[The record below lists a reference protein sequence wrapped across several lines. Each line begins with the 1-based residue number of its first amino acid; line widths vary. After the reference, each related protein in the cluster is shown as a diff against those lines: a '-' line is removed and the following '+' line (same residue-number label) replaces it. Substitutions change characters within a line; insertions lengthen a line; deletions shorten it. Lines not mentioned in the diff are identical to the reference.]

1 MLQVVRT
8 AKVDEKNEISSL
20 VVSKYAPVL
29 RFGS

>member
-8 AKVDEKNEISSL
+8 AKVDEKNEIICL